1 MSLQGY
7 SLTVNPVAD
16 IACAYASSSVTLRA
30 YDGGGRWTVIGS
42 FKVPLVVRCRLSVIG
57 QVAGHAVCEVQLY
70 NPAGMIESRVT
81 LSSTQ
86 ETEQVSAAVDLVPG
100 VLYQIAA
107 RVYTSGATDAD
118 FGVIRVASL
127 RAI

>member
-7 SLTVNPVAD
+7 ALTANPVAD

-30 YDGGGRWTVIGS
+30 YDDGGRWTVIGS
-42 FKVPLVVRCRLSVIG
+42 FKVPLTVRARLSVVG
-57 QVAGHAVCEVQLY
+57 CVAGHAVCEVQLY
-70 NPAGMIESRVT
+70 NPAGMIESRVYVT
-81 LSSTQ
+81 AVQ
-86 ETEQVSAAVDLVPG
+86 EQEYVSAAVDLVPG

-107 RVYTSGATDAD
+107 RVYTSGATNAD